1 MDNIVFKTL
10 FNNRLILSLYFIVIF
25 FFLYHPIIQLFFFP
39 IRFFI
44 YILVFLPLFYKTNK
58 INKYNQKFLSI
69 LLICN
74 IFFES
79 LYYIGLLEKMTLNS
93 FNNDIINLFFTNII
107 FPYGFLSKILTFL
120 IMTSI
125 VFLSNRFDP
134 DLI

>member
-1 MDNIVFKTL
+1 MDNIIFKTL

-39 IRFFI
+39 VRFFI
-44 YILVFLPLFYKTNK
+44 YILIFLPLFYKTNK
-58 INKYNQKFLSI
+58 INKYNQNFLSL
-69 LLICN
+69 LLITN

-79 LYYIGLLEKMTLNS
+79 VYYLGLLEKLTLNS
-93 FNNDIINLFFTNII
+93 FNNEFINLVYINII
-107 FPYGFLSKILTFL
+107 FSYGFLSKILTFV

-134 DLI
+134 ELN